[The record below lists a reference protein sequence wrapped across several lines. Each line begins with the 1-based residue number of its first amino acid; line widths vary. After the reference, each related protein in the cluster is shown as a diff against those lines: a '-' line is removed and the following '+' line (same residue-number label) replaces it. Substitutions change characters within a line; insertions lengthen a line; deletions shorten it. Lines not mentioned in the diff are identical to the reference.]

1 MKKKR
6 LVIEVNEEFH
16 AKVKAQALKR
26 NITIRKWVVRAI
38 LQALKVEEKY
48 E

>member
-6 LVIEVNEEFH
+6 LVIEVNEDFH
-16 AKVKAQALKR
+16 KRIKAIAALR

-38 LQALKVEEKY
+38 LQALKNEEKY

>member
-6 LVIEVNEEFH
+6 LVIEVTEEFH
-16 AKVKAQALKR
+16 ERVKKISLKR

-38 LQALKVEEKY
+38 LQALQQEEKH